1 MNIIKQ
7 WFLYS
12 FVSVVLGLVLGFV
25 LAWLWFFIS
34 LIFFRHGDS
43 APSWVNTVTDAVFY
57 GAVLIGI
64 VGGQLLFAFRGRINS
79 FVAKFAKRKQTA

>member
-1 MNIIKQ
+1 VDIIKQ

-12 FVSVVLGLVLGFV
+12 FVSVVLGFVLGFA

-43 APSWVNTVTDAVFY
+43 APSWVNTVTDAFFY

-64 VGGQLLFAFRGRINS
+64 VGGQLLFAFRGRVNS
-79 FVAKFAKRKQTA
+79 FLAKIAKRKQSS